1 MKKITF
7 LLIISTVLIGTT
19 SCDKSKKLSPEEIED
34 LTYLR
39 EEEKLARDV
48 YLYAYDKYG
57 ATTFL
62 NISNSEQKHMDKVLE
77 LLNNYDLAD
86 PALTERGAFNNA
98 ELQQL
103 YNELTSKADS
113 SLIEAYKVGATIE
126 DLDISDIDDF
136 IARAD
141 RNDILDAYDKL
152 NCGSRNH
159 MRAFSTELSN
169 LGANYSIQFIS
180 QSEYDAIL
188 SSANEQCGKNN

>member
-1 MKKITF
+1 M
-7 LLIISTVLIGTT
+7 ISVALIGTT
-19 SCDKSKKLSPEEIED
+19 SCDKSKKLSSEEIED
-34 LTYLR
+34 LTFLR

-57 ATTFL
+57 VITFL

-86 PALTERGAFNNA
+86 PALTERGVFKNI

-103 YNELTSKADS
+103 YNDLTSKVDS
-113 SLIEAYKVGATIE
+113 SIIEAYKVGATIE

-141 RNDILDAYDKL
+141 RNDILDVYDKL

-169 LGANYSIQFIS
+169 LGADYSIQFIS
-180 QSEYDAIL
+180 QAEYDAIL
-188 SSANEQCGKNN
+188 NSANEQCGKNK